1 MSRQQQVKR
10 RLRLRGP
17 GSLRMQLLSRSLL
30 VLAVL
35 LILIGTL
42 QYVWMKNAMLQNQ
55 AEALTL
61 QLRAIP
67 REIWDPDP
75 DNAAR
80 HAMPRPGTD
89 NTADE
94 TTDESN
100 GSAGNAGKGWTT
112 PPRSE
117 RPLMFLP
124 NMSLARIE
132 TNGSHTDLSSD
143 SSGRTAPKLSSD
155 TYSQILQEF
164 QEHRPVKYKVVDDA
178 DGNEQLI
185 VFRPL
190 GGPESLTG
198 LLQLGI
204 DMDALHA
211 VLMRQLIIF
220 ALLALLAMAGGAALY
235 LPLLRRTLLPL
246 NRIVDTVKRTDAGNL
261 AERFPASQGQQEI
274 DRLAE
279 SFNGMLERL
288 EHAFE
293 AEREAKE
300 HMRRFV
306 ADASHELRTPLT
318 SIHGF
323 LEVLLRG
330 AADHPEQLHAAL
342 SSMHG
347 ESRRM
352 KKLVEDLLLL
362 AKLDQR
368 PKLQVQ
374 QARLDQLLRE
384 MEPHLR
390 MLARNRTA
398 AFQTLPVQ
406 GRCDPDKLKQ
416 VVYNL
421 FQNAVQHTDPSDGVI
436 TVSLKQQGDRAV
448 LTVSDNGP
456 GIPEEHLPH
465 LFERFYRIDRSR
477 ARIQGGAGLGLAIA
491 HSIMTAH
498 GGSLSVAST
507 LGKGTAFRAEWP
519 AE

>member
-1 MSRQQQVKR
+1 MSRQTKR

-17 GSLRMQLLSRSLL
+17 RSLRMQLLSRSLI

-35 LILIGTL
+35 LILIGML

-55 AEALTL
+55 AEALAL
-61 QLRAIP
+61 QLRSIP
-67 REIWDPDP
+67 RELWDPDLG
-75 DNAAR
+75 NASR
-80 HAMPRPGTD
+80 HAIPGPGAG
-89 NTADE
+89 NTEDGMTGGSKDAAD
-94 TTDESN
+94 
-100 GSAGNAGKGWTT
+100 NAGKGWTS

-132 TNGSHTDLSSD
+132 TNGSHADLSSD
-143 SSGRTAPKLSSD
+143 SSGRSAPKLSSD
-155 TYSQILQEF
+155 AYGQILQKF
-164 QEHRPVKYKVVDDA
+164 KEHRPVKYKIVDDA
-178 DGNEQLI
+178 DDNEQLI

-190 GGPESLTG
+190 GTPGSPTG

-204 DMDALHA
+204 DTDALHA

-220 ALLALLAMAGGAALY
+220 ALLAFLAMAGGVALY

-246 NRIVDTVKRTDAGNL
+246 NRIVDAVRRTDAGNL

-300 HMRRFV
+300 HMRRFI

-374 QARLDQLLRE
+374 HARLDLLLRE

-390 MLARNRTA
+390 MLAQNRAA

-416 VVYNL
+416 VIYNL
-421 FQNAVQHTDPSDGVI
+421 FQNAVQHTDPSDGSI
-436 TVSLKQQGDRAV
+436 TVALKQQGDRAV
-448 LTVSDNGP
+448 LIVSDNGP
-456 GIPEEHLPH
+456 GIAEEHLPH

-498 GGSLSVAST
+498 GGSLTVAST

>member
-1 MSRQQQVKR
+1 MSQQTKR
-10 RLRLRGP
+10 RLRLKGP
-17 GSLRMQLLSRSLL
+17 RSLRMQLLSRSLI

-35 LILIGTL
+35 LILIGML

-55 AEALTL
+55 AEALAL
-61 QLRAIP
+61 QLRSIP
-67 REIWDPDP
+67 RELWDPDLG
-75 DNAAR
+75 NAAR
-80 HAMPRPGTD
+80 QAISGPGAD
-89 NTADE
+89 NTEDEMTGGSKDTADH
-94 TTDESN
+94 
-100 GSAGNAGKGWTT
+100 AGKGWTS

-143 SSGRTAPKLSSD
+143 SSGRSAPKLSPD

-164 QEHRPVKYKVVDDA
+164 KEHRPVKYKVVDDA

-190 GGPESLTG
+190 GTPGSPTG

-204 DMDALHA
+204 DTDALHA
-211 VLMRQLIIF
+211 VLMRQLVIF
-220 ALLALLAMAGGAALY
+220 ALLAFLAMAGGVALY

-261 AERFPASQGQQEI
+261 AERFPAAQGQQEI

-352 KKLVEDLLLL
+352 KKLVEDLLL
-362 AKLDQR
+362 
-368 PKLQVQ
+368 
-374 QARLDQLLRE
+374 RE

-390 MLARNRTA
+390 MLAQNRA
-398 AFQTLPVQ
+398 VAFQPLPVQ

-416 VVYNL
+416 VIYNL
-421 FQNAVQHTDPSDGVI
+421 FQNAVQHTDPIDGAI
-436 TVSLKQQGDRAV
+436 TVALKQQGDHAV
-448 LTVSDNGP
+448 LIVSDNGP

-498 GGSLSVAST
+498 GGSLTAAST
-507 LGKGTAFRAEWP
+507 LGKGSAFRAEWP